1 MFDGIMTALGD
12 LMSSPWVYLIIALI
26 SLIDAVVPLFPSE
39 APLIMAGVY
48 AGSTAKPM
56 LAVVV
61 LVAAL
66 GASTGDHIA
75 YFIGRAAAGPLERIP
90 ANTRRGRALGAA
102 KRMLQSRGG
111 MALVIG
117 RFIPWG
123 RVATTIVF
131 GAMRFPR
138 RRFTLFD
145 LIGCSVWALHGT
157 LMGYIGGA
165 AFQNQPEKGLLLGLA
180 MAIAASALMELV
192 RWWWQR
198 RRAARVSAQPVDGD
212 RPAAMDRV
220 GQ

>member
-1 MFDGIMTALGD
+1 MFDGVMTALGD
-12 LMSSPWVYLIIALI
+12 LMSSPWVYPVITLI
-26 SLIDAVVPLFPSE
+26 SLVDAVVPVFPSE

-48 AGSTAKPM
+48 AGSTGSPV
-56 LAVVV
+56 LPLVV
-61 LVAAL
+61 LAAL
-66 GASTGDHIA
+66 LGATVGDHLSYA
-75 YFIGRAAAGPLERIP
+75 VGRLAAGPLERIP
-90 ANTRRGRALGAA
+90 QHTRRGRALAGA
-102 KRMLQSRGG
+102 KRMLEARGG

-145 LIGCSVWALHGT
+145 LIGCTVWALHGT

-165 AFQNQPEKGLLLGLA
+165 AFQHQPEKGLLLGLA
-180 MAIAASALMELV
+180 MALAASALVELV
-192 RWWWQR
+192 RWLIAR
-198 RRAARVSAQPVDGD
+198 RRRPSAPQPVDRD
-212 RPAAMDRV
+212 RPAEVDRV